1 MELRGCW
8 LLILQV
14 FPGCAGIPFCDPEY
28 LSAVGCPEVEH
39 GIDWQVFLEGTCEKC
54 PPNEPCQLDFED
66 TAFQLAQVAT
76 AGGAEGAPHFRCAP
90 GLLSTMI
97 IIAQYFLVK
106 EPTPEVAKILGTGAS
121 LAPFPFYTSQYSRYA
136 NMVPMNLLLCNTQ
149 QSSAPS
155 MYNRYVPRVHAE
167 DSGFCGLV
175 YTDDQLVR
183 RCRSLR
189 QNANVLA
196 RVGSTLDSL
205 ERIQCPAFEELKVEE
220 GLGRK
225 IQKYQDRANQLQCQ
239 DSRGMWHEAMS
250 DIHKCVLITVG
261 HWLRFRP
268 GELVLD
274 WGSGCGHKLSWA
286 KMLFDVEGVG
296 VEIQEPAVRWAQ
308 SHSAGMFCHGDGRNL
323 SWLPELTFDHVIS
336 YASIYHLEK
345 HDQCSVGIQ
354 LVRKLKIGGRAFL
367 GWNHGPVMSNWE
379 WLRCFEDS
387 HEFVKEHDIAAD
399 GVEVDFDAVED
410 GYLFPPNAN
419 VLEVDLVLGCDGI
432 RSAVRGA
439 LQAAGAR
446 VEQTRFQDRRPIVYR
461 VLAIPTGKE
470 DSTELNYSVRKDN
483 VIVEALPNVEGDL
496 LGVVL
501 FRPTDERIEGLKSG
515 AEAKKV
521 FEELFPEWPTP
532 MITDEEWDNFAARKT
547 RQLPRFAYAG
557 PELNLGGKCCLL
569 GDAIHSVK
577 PFFGLGLNSGFE
589 DISVLDQC
597 LGECDAELSK
607 ALPLYT
613 RRRAPEA
620 KCLVRCQRRFDQ
632 ATDLAFALA
641 FVLPIVLD
649 SIFRKLLPSVFAP
662 GLLALFQDGELSFTT
677 AERRKRRD
685 RILQAMIICGVLSLL
700 GAGAFLS
707 LRTVARLLWRC
718 LSPPVHGWLHH
729 ELM

>member
-1 MELRGCW
+1 MALVPAHAATHRATPYGPHTRAPRKAPRPRFPRLRADGDGETQHSNFDVSVAVVGAGPVGLLTALALARRGFRKVRVLDRLPEPERPDAPCWGDPDRSYNLGLGGRGQRALMRFGAFDTVDHYSRTVVGRKDWSNGEAKVTLNKRRFMTKVIARDRLSSCLYQEL
-8 LLILQV
+8 Q
-14 FPGCAGIPFCDPEY
+14 EKH
-28 LSAVGCPEVEH
+28 PEVEVQFSTECTSV
-39 GIDWQVFLEGTCEKC
+39 DFSQARARLELQRCGVPKDV
-54 PPNEPCQLDFED
+54 QG
-66 TAFQLAQVAT
+66 LAQ
-76 AGGAEGAPHFRCAP
+76 EESCD
-90 GLLSTMI
+90 
-97 IIAQYFLVK
+97 
-106 EPTPEVAKILGTGAS
+106 IL
-121 LAPFPFYTSQYSRYA
+121 
-136 NMVPMNLLLCNTQ
+136 NE
-149 QSSAPS
+149 APS
-155 MYNRYVPRVHAE
+155 EM
-167 DSGFCGLV
+167 
-175 YTDDQLVR
+175 
-183 RCRSLR
+183 
-189 QNANVLA
+189 
-196 RVGSTLDSL
+196 
-205 ERIQCPAFEELKVEE
+205 
-220 GLGRK
+220 
-225 IQKYQDRANQLQCQ
+225 
-239 DSRGMWHEAMS
+239 
-250 DIHKCVLITVG
+250 
-261 HWLRFRP
+261 
-268 GELVLD
+268 
-274 WGSGCGHKLSWA
+274 
-286 KMLFDVEGVG
+286 
-296 VEIQEPAVRWAQ
+296 
-308 SHSAGMFCHGDGRNL
+308 
-323 SWLPELTFDHVIS
+323 
-336 YASIYHLEK
+336 
-345 HDQCSVGIQ
+345 
-354 LVRKLKIGGRAFL
+354 
-367 GWNHGPVMSNWE
+367 
-379 WLRCFEDS
+379 
-387 HEFVKEHDIAAD
+387 
-399 GVEVDFDAVED
+399 
-410 GYLFPPNAN
+410 
-419 VLEVDLVLGCDGI
+419 EVDLVLGCDGI

>member
-1 MELRGCW
+1 MLAQDVSVAVVGAGPVGLLTALALARRGFRKVRVLDRLPEPERPDAPCWGDPDRSYNLGLGGRGQRALMRFGAFDTVDHYSRTVVGRKDWSNGEAKVTLNKRRFMTKVIARDRCW

-66 TAFQLAQVAT
+66 CEKNPPGDGGAGGREVAT

-196 RVGSTLDSL
+196 R

-274 WGSGCGHKLSWA
+274 WGSGCGHKLLGIHWVWI
-286 KMLFDVEGVG
+286 LL
-296 VEIQEPAVRWAQ
+296 AQ
-308 SHSAGMFCHGDGRNL
+308 RTNSS
-323 SWLPELTFDHVIS
+323 
-336 YASIYHLEK
+336 
-345 HDQCSVGIQ
+345 
-354 LVRKLKIGGRAFL
+354 
-367 GWNHGPVMSNWE
+367 
-379 WLRCFEDS
+379 
-387 HEFVKEHDIAAD
+387 
-399 GVEVDFDAVED
+399 
-410 GYLFPPNAN
+410 
-419 VLEVDLVLGCDGI
+419 
-432 RSAVRGA
+432 
-439 LQAAGAR
+439 
-446 VEQTRFQDRRPIVYR
+446 
-461 VLAIPTGKE
+461 
-470 DSTELNYSVRKDN
+470 LNQ
-483 VIVEALPNVEGDL
+483 VIV
-496 LGVVL
+496 
-501 FRPTDERIEGLKSG
+501 K
-515 AEAKKV
+515 
-521 FEELFPEWPTP
+521 
-532 MITDEEWDNFAARKT
+532 
-547 RQLPRFAYAG
+547 
-557 PELNLGGKCCLL
+557 
-569 GDAIHSVK
+569 
-577 PFFGLGLNSGFE
+577 
-589 DISVLDQC
+589 
-597 LGECDAELSK
+597 
-607 ALPLYT
+607 
-613 RRRAPEA
+613 
-620 KCLVRCQRRFDQ
+620 
-632 ATDLAFALA
+632 
-641 FVLPIVLD
+641 
-649 SIFRKLLPSVFAP
+649 
-662 GLLALFQDGELSFTT
+662 
-677 AERRKRRD
+677 
-685 RILQAMIICGVLSLL
+685 
-700 GAGAFLS
+700 
-707 LRTVARLLWRC
+707 
-718 LSPPVHGWLHH
+718 
-729 ELM
+729 